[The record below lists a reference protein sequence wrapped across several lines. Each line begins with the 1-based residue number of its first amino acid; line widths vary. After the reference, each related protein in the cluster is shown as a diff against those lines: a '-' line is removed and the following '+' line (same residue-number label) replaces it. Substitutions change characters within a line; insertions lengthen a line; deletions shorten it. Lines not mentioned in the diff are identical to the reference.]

1 MLPRPM
7 LAAAFYEDPLTL
19 FAIGIILVILFFWYF
34 ATDIERRKRNVGT
47 ALLVGVAALCFV
59 SIFPP
64 KERLKGGIDIVGG
77 SSFTLRVQPRTGED
91 GNTEAVTHQQVDQA
105 IKVIEGRLNSM
116 GTTEPLIARQGDDR
130 VLVQMPG
137 VDPEESERIRTIL
150 EKVAKLEL
158 REVHRETDQP
168 TPGGKT
174 LAKQVA
180 DGEEFRPGYKAFQ
193 LKDKDAQ
200 NNEVSR
206 PILLSRRVAL
216 GGSDVKNA
224 SPSVSKPDAVSILL
238 NSKGGDK
245 MIALTEKMEA
255 GRDRIAIVL
264 DGEVLSAPVVQSV
277 PLGTQFEITGID
289 KPGEVQNLA
298 NALMNPLEN
307 PLVVEEQRTVSP
319 LLGAAIVQQG
329 IWSGILGLGL
339 TFVFVLVYYRTAGL
353 VALVGLLLNCL
364 MLFGVMAMFGF
375 TFSLPGIAGI
385 ILTIGVAVD
394 ANVLINERL
403 REELAAGKSL
413 KVALSASYDKAF
425 SAIFDSNLT
434 SLITAVILFWLGSS
448 TVKGF
453 AVTLTIG
460 ILCSMFSAI
469 LATRVLF
476 RWGTDLGILKN
487 LTFLNLISSKN
498 YDFLGKRA
506 VCLLISLGLS
516 IVAVGAFVVKQER
529 SLGIDFTG
537 GTRLQFL
544 VGKTSEISAADA
556 QKKVDSLALN
566 KAAFVQDESNPT
578 SGHLLSVRCDPRDV
592 AVIEAKLRES
602 YPVLAEKTSEGTY
615 KIDANK
621 EEVSALVGG
630 GFLASSLLALGLGI
644 LGIFIYVSARFEFSF
659 AVGAFIALLHD
670 CLISAGFIV
679 LFGRELSLIHVGAI
693 LTIAGYSI
701 NDTIIIFD
709 RIRESLQLRRG
720 GHTLQEVM
728 NEAINATLSRTV
740 LTSTAT
746 LVCVLSLAVLGG
758 AALRDFSIV
767 ILIGIFIGTYS
778 SIFVAAPIVLW
789 WANRGKGRIGHT
801 EAEQV
806 SPHAKAIS

>member
-1 MLPRPM
+1 M

-47 ALLVGVAALCFV
+47 ALLIGVAALCFV
-59 SIFPP
+59 SVFPP

-77 SSFTLRVQPRTGED
+77 SSFTLRVQPRTAED
-91 GNTEAVTHQQVDQA
+91 GTTEPVTHQQVDQA
-105 IKVIEGRLNSM
+105 IKVVEQRLNSM

-137 VDPEESERIRTIL
+137 VDPEESQRIRTIL
-150 EKVAKLEL
+150 EKVAHLEL
-158 REVHRETDQP
+158 RQVHQQTDERGA
-168 TPGGKT
+168 GGKT
-174 LAKQVA
+174 LAQRVA
-180 DGEEFRPGYKAFQ
+180 DGEEFVPGYKAFQ
-193 LKDKDAQ
+193 LKSKDEQ
-200 NNEVSR
+200 SNQSSR
-206 PILLSRRVAL
+206 PILLNRRVAL

-224 SPSVSKPDAVSILL
+224 YPSQQQADAVSIEL

-264 DGEVLSAPVVQSV
+264 DGEVLSAPVVKQV
-277 PLGTQFEITGID
+277 PLGSHFQIDGLD
-289 KPGEVQNLA
+289 KPGEAQNLS

-329 IWSGILGLGL
+329 VWSGILGLGL
-339 TFVFVLVYYRTAGL
+339 TFIFVLVYYRTAGV
-353 VALVGLLLNCL
+353 VALIGLLLNCL

-385 ILTIGVAVD
+385 VLTIGVAVD

-413 KVALSASYDKAF
+413 KIALASAYDKAF

-460 ILCSMFSAI
+460 LLCSMFSAI

-498 YDFLGKRA
+498 FDFLGKRV
-506 VCLLISLGLS
+506 VCLLVSLGLS

-537 GTRLQFL
+537 GTRLEFL
-544 VGKTSEISAADA
+544 VGKAAEISTADA
-556 QKKVDSLALN
+556 QKKVDSLPLN

-592 AVIEAKLRES
+592 AVIENKLRES
-602 YPVLAEKTSEGTY
+602 YPVLAEKTAEGAY

-621 EEVSALVGG
+621 VEVSALVGG
-630 GFLASSLLALGLGI
+630 GFIVSSLLALGLG
-644 LGIFIYVSARFEFSF
+644 LVGIFIYVSARFEFSF

-720 GHTLQEVM
+720 GHSLQEVM

-746 LVCVLSLAVLGG
+746 LVSVLSLAILGG
-758 AALRDFSIV
+758 GALRDFSLV

-778 SIFVAAPIVLW
+778 SIFVASPIVLW
-789 WANRGKGRIGHT
+789 WANRGKGKIGHA

-806 SPHAKAIS
+806 STHAKAIS

>member
-1 MLPRPM
+1 M

-47 ALLVGVAALCFV
+47 ALLIGVAALCFV

-77 SSFTLRVQPRTGED
+77 SSFTLRVQPRTAED

-339 TFVFVLVYYRTAGL
+339 TFVFVLIYYRTAGL

-498 YDFLGKRA
+498 FDFLGKRA

-602 YPVLAEKTSEGTY
+602 YPVLAEKTSEGAY

-659 AVGAFIALLHD
+659 AIGAFIALLHD

-746 LVCVLSLAVLGG
+746 LACVLSLAIFGG
-758 AALRDFSIV
+758 ASLRDFSIV

-778 SIFVAAPIVLW
+778 SIFVASPIVLW
-789 WANRGKGRIGHT
+789 WANRGKGKIGHAD
-801 EAEQV
+801 AEQV
-806 SPHAKAIS
+806 SSHAKAIS

>member
-1 MLPRPM
+1 M

-47 ALLVGVAALCFV
+47 ALLIGVAALCFV
-59 SIFPP
+59 SVFPP

-77 SSFTLRVQPRTGED
+77 SSFTLRVQPRTAED
-91 GNTEAVTHQQVDQA
+91 GTTEAVTHQQVDQA
-105 IKVIEGRLNSM
+105 IKVVEQRLNSM

-137 VDPEESERIRTIL
+137 VDPEESQRIRTIL
-150 EKVAKLEL
+150 EKVAHLEL
-158 REVHRETDQP
+158 RQVHQQTDERGA
-168 TPGGKT
+168 GGKT
-174 LAKQVA
+174 LAQRVA
-180 DGEEFRPGYKAFQ
+180 DGEEFVPGYKAFQ
-193 LKDKDAQ
+193 LKSKDEQ
-200 NNEVSR
+200 SNQSSR
-206 PILLSRRVAL
+206 PILLNRRVAL

-224 SPSVSKPDAVSILL
+224 YPSQQQADAVSIEL

-264 DGEVLSAPVVQSV
+264 DGEVLSAPVVKQV
-277 PLGTQFEITGID
+277 PLGSHFQIDGLD
-289 KPGEVQNLA
+289 KPGEAQNLSS
-298 NALMNPLEN
+298 ALMNPLEN

-319 LLGAAIVQQG
+319 ILGAAIVQQG
-329 IWSGILGLGL
+329 VWSGILGLGL
-339 TFVFVLVYYRTAGL
+339 TFIFVLVYYRTAGV
-353 VALVGLLLNCL
+353 VALIGLLLNCL

-385 ILTIGVAVD
+385 VLTIGVAVD

-413 KVALSASYDKAF
+413 KIALSAAYDKAF

-460 ILCSMFSAI
+460 LLCSMFSAI

-476 RWGTDLGILKN
+476 RWGTNLGILKN

-498 YDFLGKRA
+498 FDFLGKRV

-516 IVAVGAFVVKQER
+516 VIAVGAFVVKQER

-537 GTRLQFL
+537 GTRLEFL
-544 VGKTSEISAADA
+544 VGKAAEISTADA
-556 QKKVDSLALN
+556 QKKVDSLPLN

-592 AVIEAKLRES
+592 AVIENKLRES
-602 YPVLAEKTSEGTY
+602 YPVLAEKTAEGAY

-621 EEVSALVGG
+621 VEVSALVGG
-630 GFLASSLLALGLGI
+630 GFIVSSLLALGLG
-644 LGIFIYVSARFEFSF
+644 LVGIFIYVSARFEFSF

-720 GHTLQEVM
+720 GHSLQEVM

-746 LVCVLSLAVLGG
+746 LVSVLSLAILGG
-758 AALRDFSIV
+758 GALRDFSLV

-778 SIFVAAPIVLW
+778 SIFVASPIVLW
-789 WANRGKGRIGHT
+789 WANRGKGKIGHA

>member
-1 MLPRPM
+1 M

-47 ALLVGVAALCFV
+47 ALLIGVAALCFV

-339 TFVFVLVYYRTAGL
+339 TFVFVLIYYRTAGL

-498 YDFLGKRA
+498 FDFLGKRA

-602 YPVLAEKTSEGTY
+602 YPVLAEKTSEGAY

-659 AVGAFIALLHD
+659 AIGAFIALLHD

-746 LVCVLSLAVLGG
+746 LACVLSLAIFGG
-758 AALRDFSIV
+758 ASLRDFSIV

-778 SIFVAAPIVLW
+778 SIFVASPIVLW
-789 WANRGKGRIGHT
+789 WANRGKGKIGHAD
-801 EAEQV
+801 AEQV
-806 SPHAKAIS
+806 SSHAKAIS

>member
-1 MLPRPM
+1 
-7 LAAAFYEDPLTL
+7 
-19 FAIGIILVILFFWYF
+19 
-34 ATDIERRKRNVGT
+34 
-47 ALLVGVAALCFV
+47 
-59 SIFPP
+59 
-64 KERLKGGIDIVGG
+64 
-77 SSFTLRVQPRTGED
+77 
-91 GNTEAVTHQQVDQA
+91 
-105 IKVIEGRLNSM
+105 
-116 GTTEPLIARQGDDR
+116 
-130 VLVQMPG
+130 
-137 VDPEESERIRTIL
+137 
-150 EKVAKLEL
+150 
-158 REVHRETDQP
+158 
-168 TPGGKT
+168 
-174 LAKQVA
+174 
-180 DGEEFRPGYKAFQ
+180 
-193 LKDKDAQ
+193 
-200 NNEVSR
+200 
-206 PILLSRRVAL
+206 
-216 GGSDVKNA
+216 
-224 SPSVSKPDAVSILL
+224 
-238 NSKGGDK
+238 
-245 MIALTEKMEA
+245 
-255 GRDRIAIVL
+255 
-264 DGEVLSAPVVQSV
+264 
-277 PLGTQFEITGID
+277 
-289 KPGEVQNLA
+289 
-298 NALMNPLEN
+298 
-307 PLVVEEQRTVSP
+307 
-319 LLGAAIVQQG
+319 
-329 IWSGILGLGL
+329 
-339 TFVFVLVYYRTAGL
+339 
-353 VALVGLLLNCL
+353 
-364 MLFGVMAMFGF
+364 
-375 TFSLPGIAGI
+375 
-385 ILTIGVAVD
+385 
-394 ANVLINERL
+394 VLINERL

-413 KVALSASYDKAF
+413 KIALSAAYDKAF

-460 ILCSMFSAI
+460 LLCSMFSAI

-487 LTFLNLISSKN
+487 LTFLNLISSKHF
-498 YDFLGKRA
+498 DFLGKR
-506 VCLLISLGLS
+506 VTCLLISLGLS

-544 VGKTSEISAADA
+544 VGKVADIPAADA
-556 QKKVDSLALN
+556 QKKVDSLTLN

-592 AVIEAKLRES
+592 TTIENKLRES
-602 YPVLAEKTSEGTY
+602 YPALGEKTPEGAY

-630 GFLASSLLALGLGI
+630 GFIVSSLLALGLG
-644 LGIFIYVSARFEFSF
+644 LVGIFIYVSARFEFSF

-720 GHTLQEVM
+720 GHSLQEVM

-746 LVCVLSLAVLGG
+746 LVSVLSLAILGG
-758 AALRDFSIV
+758 AALRDFSLV
-767 ILIGIFIGTYS
+767 ILIGIAIGTYS
-778 SIFVAAPIVLW
+778 SIFVASPIVLW
-789 WANRGKGRIGHT
+789 WANRGKGKIGHA

>member
-1 MLPRPM
+1 M

-264 DGEVLSAPVVQSV
+264 DGEVLSAPVVQTV

-319 LLGAAIVQQG
+319 LLGAAIVKQG
-329 IWSGILGLGL
+329 VWAGILGLAL

-476 RWGTDLGILKN
+476 RWGTDLGVLKN
-487 LTFLNLISSKN
+487 LTFLNLISSKH

-506 VCLLISLGLS
+506 ITLLISLGLS

-537 GTRLQFL
+537 GTRLEFL
-544 VGKTSEISAADA
+544 VGKTAQISAADA
-556 QKKVDSLALN
+556 QKKVDGLALN
-566 KAAFVQDESNPT
+566 KAAFVQDETNPT
-578 SGHLLSVRCDPRDV
+578 SGHLLSVRCDPRD
-592 AVIEAKLRES
+592 ASTIEAKLRES

-621 EEVSALVGG
+621 QEVSALVGG
-630 GFLASSLLALGLGI
+630 GFMASSLLALGLGI

>member
-1 MLPRPM
+1 M

-59 SIFPP
+59 SVFPP

-77 SSFTLRVQPRTGED
+77 SSFTLRVQPRTAED
-91 GNTEAVTHQQVDQA
+91 GTIEAVTHQQVDQA
-105 IKVIEGRLNSM
+105 IKVIEQRLNSM

-137 VDPEESERIRTIL
+137 VDPEESKRIRTIL
-150 EKVAKLEL
+150 EKVAHLEL
-158 REVHRETDQP
+158 RQVHPQTDERGA
-168 TPGGKT
+168 GGKS
-174 LAKQVA
+174 LAQQVA
-180 DGEEFRPGYKAFQ
+180 DGDAFEPGYKAFQ
-193 LKDKDAQ
+193 LKSKDEQ
-200 NNEVSR
+200 NNESSR

-216 GGSDVKNA
+216 GGSDVKSA
-224 SPSVSKPDAVSILL
+224 YPSQQQADAVSIEL

-264 DGEVLSAPVVQSV
+264 DGEVLSAPVVKQV
-277 PLGTQFEITGID
+277 PLGTQFQIDGLD
-289 KPGEVQNLA
+289 KPGEAQSLS

-307 PLVVEEQRTVSP
+307 PLVVEEGRVVSP

-329 IWSGILGLGL
+329 VWAGILGLGL
-339 TFVFVLVYYRTAGL
+339 TFLFVLVYYRTAGL

-434 SLITAVILFWLGSS
+434 SLITAVVLFWLGSS

-476 RWGTDLGILKN
+476 RWGTDLGVLKN

-516 IVAVGAFVVKQER
+516 IVAVGAFAVKQER

-537 GTRLQFL
+537 GTRLEFL
-544 VGKTSEISAADA
+544 VGKTAEIPAAEA
-556 QKKVDSLALN
+556 QKKVDGLALN

-578 SGHLLSVRCDPRDV
+578 SGHLLSVRCDPRD
-592 AVIEAKLRES
+592 ADLIEGKLRES
-602 YPVLAEKTSEGTY
+602 FPVLAEKTPEGAY

-621 EEVSALVGG
+621 VEISNLVGG
-630 GFLASSLLALGLGI
+630 DFLFTSLLALGLGL
-644 LGIFIYVSARFEFSF
+644 LGIFLYVSARFEFSF

-679 LFGRELSLIHVGAI
+679 LVGRELSLIHVGAI

-720 GHTLQEVM
+720 GHSLQEVM

-746 LVCVLSLAVLGG
+746 LACVLSLAVFGG
-758 AALRDFSIV
+758 ASLRDFSLV

-789 WANRGKGRIGHT
+789 WANRGRGRIGHAD
-801 EAEQV
+801 AEQV
-806 SPHAKAIS
+806 APHAKAIS

>member
-1 MLPRPM
+1 M
-7 LAAAFYEDPLTL
+7 LAAAFYETPLTL
-19 FAIGIILVILFFWYF
+19 FAIGVILVILFFWYF

-47 ALLVGVAALCFV
+47 ALLVGITALCFV
-59 SIFPP
+59 SVFPP

-77 SSFTLRVQPRTGED
+77 SSFVLRVQSRTAED
-91 GNTEAVTHQQVDQA
+91 GTKEAVSHQQVDQA
-105 IKVIEGRLNSM
+105 IKVIEQRLNGM

-130 VLVQMPG
+130 IIVQMPG
-137 VDPEESERIRTIL
+137 VDPEESKRIRTIL
-150 EKVAKLEL
+150 EKVAHLEL
-158 REVHRETDQP
+158 RQVHKQTDERAA
-168 TPGGKT
+168 GGKT
-174 LAKQVA
+174 LAQQVA
-180 DGEEFRPGYKAFQ
+180 DGEAFEPGYKAFQ
-193 LKDKDAQ
+193 LKSKDEQ
-200 NNEVSR
+200 NNESSH

-216 GGSDVKNA
+216 GGSDVKHA
-224 SPSVSKPDAVSILL
+224 YPSQQQADAVSIEL

-264 DGEVLSAPVVQSV
+264 DGEVLSAPVVKQV
-277 PLGTQFEITGID
+277 PLGSQFQIDGLD
-289 KPGEVQNLA
+289 KPSEAQNLA

-307 PLVVEEQRTVSP
+307 PLVVEDERTVSP

-329 IWSGILGLGL
+329 VWAGILGLAL

-434 SLITAVILFWLGSS
+434 SLITAVILFWLGRS

-516 IVAVGAFVVKQER
+516 IVAVGAFFVKQER

-537 GTRLQFL
+537 GTRLEFL
-544 VGKTSEISAADA
+544 IGKATEVSAADA
-556 QKKVDSLALN
+556 QKQVDSLSLN
-566 KAAFVQDESNPT
+566 KAAFVQGESNPT
-578 SGHLLSVRCDPRDV
+578 SGQLLSVRCDSRD
-592 AVIEAKLRES
+592 AVSIEAKLRES
-602 YPVLAEKTSEGTY
+602 FPILAEQNPQGGY
-615 KIDANK
+615 KISANK
-621 EEVSALVGG
+621 QEVSSLVGG
-630 GFLASSLLALGLGI
+630 DFFFTSLLALALGLV
-644 LGIFIYVSARFEFSF
+644 GIFIYVSARFEFSF

-758 AALRDFSIV
+758 SSLRDFSIV

-778 SIFVAAPIVLW
+778 SIFVASPIVLW
-789 WANRGKGRIGHT
+789 WANRGKGKVGHA

-806 SPHAKAIS
+806 SPPAKALS

>member
-1 MLPRPM
+1 M

-77 SSFTLRVQPRTGED
+77 SSFTLRVQERTAED
-91 GNTEAVTHQQVDQA
+91 GSTEAVTHQQVDQA
-105 IKVIEGRLNSM
+105 IKVIEQRLNSM

-137 VDPEESERIRTIL
+137 VDPEESERIRAIL

-174 LAKQVA
+174 LAQQVA

-200 NNEVSR
+200 NNEISR

-224 SPSVSKPDAVSILL
+224 SPSVSRADAVSILL

-289 KPGEVQNLA
+289 KPGEAQNLA

-329 IWSGILGLGL
+329 IWAGILGLGL

-434 SLITAVILFWLGSS
+434 SLISAVILFWLGSS

-476 RWGTDLGILKN
+476 RWGTDLGVLKN
-487 LTFLNLISSKN
+487 LTFLNLISSKH

-544 VGKTSEISAADA
+544 VGKTAEISAADA

-592 AVIEAKLRES
+592 AGIESKLRES
-602 YPVLAEKTSEGTY
+602 YPVLAEKTPEGTY

-644 LGIFIYVSARFEFSF
+644 LGIFIYVSARFELSF

-679 LFGRELSLIHVGAI
+679 LLGRELSLIHVGAI

-709 RIRESLQLRRG
+709 RIRENLQLRRG

-746 LVCVLSLAVLGG
+746 LVCVLSLAILGG
-758 AALRDFSIV
+758 DALRDFSIV
-767 ILIGIFIGTYS
+767 ILIGILIGTYS

>member
-1 MLPRPM
+1 
-7 LAAAFYEDPLTL
+7 LA
-19 FAIGIILVILFFWYF
+19 
-34 ATDIERRKRNVGT
+34 
-47 ALLVGVAALCFV
+47 
-59 SIFPP
+59 
-64 KERLKGGIDIVGG
+64 
-77 SSFTLRVQPRTGED
+77 
-91 GNTEAVTHQQVDQA
+91 
-105 IKVIEGRLNSM
+105 
-116 GTTEPLIARQGDDR
+116 
-130 VLVQMPG
+130 
-137 VDPEESERIRTIL
+137 
-150 EKVAKLEL
+150 
-158 REVHRETDQP
+158 
-168 TPGGKT
+168 
-174 LAKQVA
+174 
-180 DGEEFRPGYKAFQ
+180 
-193 LKDKDAQ
+193 
-200 NNEVSR
+200 
-206 PILLSRRVAL
+206 
-216 GGSDVKNA
+216 
-224 SPSVSKPDAVSILL
+224 
-238 NSKGGDK
+238 
-245 MIALTEKMEA
+245 
-255 GRDRIAIVL
+255 
-264 DGEVLSAPVVQSV
+264 
-277 PLGTQFEITGID
+277 
-289 KPGEVQNLA
+289 
-298 NALMNPLEN
+298 
-307 PLVVEEQRTVSP
+307 
-319 LLGAAIVQQG
+319 
-329 IWSGILGLGL
+329 L

-413 KVALSASYDKAF
+413 KIALSASYDKAF

-516 IVAVGAFVVKQER
+516 IVAVGAFFVKQER

-537 GTRLQFL
+537 GTRLEFL
-544 VGKTSEISAADA
+544 IGKATEVSAADA
-556 QKKVDSLALN
+556 QKKVDSLSLN
-566 KAAFVQDESNPT
+566 KAAFVQGESNPT
-578 SGHLLSVRCDPRDV
+578 SGQLLSVRCDSRD
-592 AVIEAKLRES
+592 AVSIEAKLRES
-602 YPVLAEKTSEGTY
+602 FPILAEQNPQGGY
-615 KIDANK
+615 KISANK
-621 EEVSALVGG
+621 QEVSSLVGG
-630 GFLASSLLALGLGI
+630 DFFFTSLLALALGLV
-644 LGIFIYVSARFEFSF
+644 GIFIYVSARFEFSF

-758 AALRDFSIV
+758 SSLRDFSIV

-778 SIFVAAPIVLW
+778 SIFVASPIVLW
-789 WANRGKGRIGHT
+789 WANRGKGKVGHA

-806 SPHAKAIS
+806 SPHAKALS

>member
-1 MLPRPM
+1 M

-59 SIFPP
+59 SVFPP

-77 SSFTLRVQPRTGED
+77 SSFTLRVQERTAED
-91 GNTEAVTHQQVDQA
+91 GSTEAVTHQQVDQA
-105 IKVIEGRLNSM
+105 IKVIEQRLNSM

-130 VLVQMPG
+130 ILVQMPG

-180 DGEEFRPGYKAFQ
+180 DGEEFRPGYKAFE

-224 SPSVSKPDAVSILL
+224 APSVSRADAVSILL

-307 PLVVEEQRTVSP
+307 PLVVEDQRTVSP

-329 IWSGILGLGL
+329 IWAGILGLGL

-434 SLITAVILFWLGSS
+434 SLITAMILFWLGSS

-476 RWGTDLGILKN
+476 RWGTDLSILKN
-487 LTFLNLISSKN
+487 LSFLNLISSKH

-506 VCLLISLGLS
+506 VCLLVSLGLS

-544 VGKTSEISAADA
+544 VGKAAEISAADA

-578 SGHLLSVRCDPRDV
+578 SGHLLSVRCDPRD
-592 AVIEAKLRES
+592 AAGIEAKLRES
-602 YPVLAEKTSEGTY
+602 YPVLAEKTPEGAY
-615 KIDANK
+615 KIGANK
-621 EEVSALVGG
+621 VEVSALVGG
-630 GFLASSLLALGLGI
+630 GFLASSLLALGLG
-644 LGIFIYVSARFEFSF
+644 LVGIFIYVSARFEFSF

-758 AALRDFSIV
+758 DALRDFSLV